1 MAKDRYLSGKLC
13 FLALQLHF
21 KSLFLNNRC
30 DWRGDMDDETAFRF
44 NIEHFRSLLATE
56 RDEATLRVVRQ
67 LLADEEKKL
76 AEALHRKL
84 TKK

>member
-13 FLALQLHF
+13 FLALQQHF
-21 KSLFLNNRC
+21 NVCFQIT
-30 DWRGDMDDETAFRF
+30 DAIGGDMDDEAAFRF
-44 NIEHFRSLLATE
+44 NIEHFRSMLATE

-76 AEALHRKL
+76 AEALRRKL